1 MQRVYLD
8 HNSTTDLRPEASKA
22 MLDAMNVLGNPS
34 SVHFEGRMAKSLLE
48 NARDSLAGSLG
59 CKPQSIVFTSGST
72 EAASLAL
79 NAHKIKCSEVEHDA
93 VKNLCETTLSTF
105 RSGQVLI
112 DDPLTSAVQL
122 ANSETGIIQDLP
134 RDIFLSDVTQAIGK
148 IPFSFEWLGAKR
160 AIVSAH
166 KFGGPKGVGALLL
179 EDNIPLSPLVVGGG
193 QEMGRR
199 SGTENIVGAVGMA
212 AAAAA
217 ALVDLEKGVWSR
229 IEELRNILENSI
241 EESFNETIFVGRGTK
256 RLPNTSLIINA
267 GWQGETQVM
276 QLDLAGYAVSA
287 GSACSSGKVKGSA
300 VLQSMGYDD
309 EQSKSALR
317 VSLGVSTT
325 IEDINGFVGAYCK
338 AGKKFISRRSA

>member
-1 MQRVYLD
+1 
-8 HNSTTDLRPEASKA
+8 
-22 MLDAMNVLGNPS
+22 
-34 SVHFEGRMAKSLLE
+34 
-48 NARDSLAGSLG
+48 
-59 CKPQSIVFTSGST
+59 
-72 EAASLAL
+72 
-79 NAHKIKCSEVEHDA
+79 
-93 VKNLCETTLSTF
+93 
-105 RSGQVLI
+105 
-112 DDPLTSAVQL
+112 
-122 ANSETGIIQDLP
+122 
-134 RDIFLSDVTQAIGK
+134 
-148 IPFSFEWLGAKR
+148 
-160 AIVSAH
+160 
-166 KFGGPKGVGALLL
+166 
-179 EDNIPLSPLVVGGG
+179 
-193 QEMGRR
+193 MGRR